1 MQPNLLIYTKM
12 SSDIDSIESFDQ
24 LSASDE
30 NPLEPKDHL
39 LYQKRNSAYL
49 AMQNV
54 YKSVCE
60 SKVFRESF
68 EKRLDFSA
76 PCP

>member
-30 NPLEPKDHL
+30 NPLRPKDHL

-54 YKSVCE
+54 YKNVCD
-60 SKVFRESF
+60 KVRESF
-68 EKRLDFSA
+68 EKRLDFSQYRINS
-76 PCP
+76 